1 MNIVDARLE
10 IKLDNVLTPASAKGK
25 KFKQQDEAL
34 NSKWINCIILDLD
47 AYQKLFNAKHYM
59 WLFSLTKD
67 FRIIDPKDRLSIES
81 LF

>member
-47 AYQKLFNAKHYM
+47 AYQKLFNA
-59 WLFSLTKD
+59 
-67 FRIIDPKDRLSIES
+67 
-81 LF
+81 